1 MVSAIS
7 LVGSLR
13 QFLLFA
19 NTPSPHTIRSC
30 ARRKVRSS
38 FCPFD
43 KMFVRQSVRQQN
55 VRSAKCLSA
64 KCLSA
69 KCPGTVLVFLAHRH
83 YVSST
88 LFSAGK
94 PFQYMFSIVWK
105 RRSVFFSRSSYLVTG
120 SFAIIAPRFLHLVQD
135 VGFFFC
141 IDLRNYVLS
150 PTTFDFPKRLTCSS
164 TSRHGG
170 TVLTSTGFLEHKVR
184 IVCVL
189 RLESCCF
196 SVNAIQLHPNGPSL
210 AIGLPGSP
218 RTSALEYT
226 RSALSTPINKST

>member
-7 LVGSLR
+7 LVGLLR

-19 NTPSPHTIRSC
+19 NTSSPHTIRSC

-43 KMFVRQSVRQQN
+43 KMFVRQSVSQQN

-64 KCLSA
+64 KCPSA

-94 PFQYMFSIVWK
+94 PFQYMLSIVWK
-105 RRSVFFSRSSYLVTG
+105 RRSVFISRSSYLVTG
-120 SFAIIAPRFLHLVQD
+120 SFAIIAHRFLHLVQD

-150 PTTFDFPKRLTCSS
+150 PTTFDFPKTFDMLIYLTTRRNSINFYRVSGAQSS
-164 TSRHGG
+164 NSVCPMT
-170 TVLTSTGFLEHKVR
+170 R
-184 IVCVL
+184 IMLLFCQ
-189 RLESCCF
+189 C
-196 SVNAIQLHPNGPSL
+196 NTTPS
-210 AIGLPGSP
+210 
-218 RTSALEYT
+218 
-226 RSALSTPINKST
+226 